1 MSPGEQ
7 AGDLGDRVRVR
18 EEAHLRT
25 RAGGRFRHRAG
36 ALSACGGCDH
46 KAEKAPATQPFESA
60 ESLVTGTFLLE
71 VTDRFPASQQ
81 RISPVPIPSY
91 NRRASRAVAAT
102 LSAVGLIALAV
113 VPAAFGDE
121 TAPELVIGGIE
132 PVTGVKPGSSFDLS
146 ATVANKGT
154 RAAEKVWV
162 SYSVTRGLDFAEV
175 PSNCRTQQ
183 VQPYDEMPE
192 RRIAVCA
199 FDQVVEPGAVY
210 TPERPLRTEV
220 LDRAL
225 NDELRVNVWDVDP
238 GADENGTQPVAGT
251 APAVKLVVGQTGSE
265 GTARVVNVPVSS
277 INTADYQVTG
287 AALKGSAGDTVK
299 MKVKFI
305 NAGPAWILTKQGE
318 RSVSVM
324 ITPPAGTSVVK
335 RGQFCQAKGKAY
347 VCGMRSLNEGSQETY
362 TFELKIDKRVVN
374 ARGQVALSTEA
385 RPFDPNK
392 ANDKA
397 DITLDVTGGEPT
409 GSAGGSAS
417 VLGGSAGDD
426 GTTMNGGT
434 LAETGSSTLP
444 ITGAAAAAVA
454 TGAGMLFIVRRR
466 RTQSP
471 N

>member
-1 MSPGEQ
+1 M
-7 AGDLGDRVRVR
+7 
-18 EEAHLRT
+18 
-25 RAGGRFRHRAG
+25 
-36 ALSACGGCDH
+36 
-46 KAEKAPATQPFESA
+46 
-60 ESLVTGTFLLE
+60 
-71 VTDRFPASQQ
+71 
-81 RISPVPIPSY
+81 PIPPH

-102 LSAVGLIALAV
+102 LSAAGLIALAAA
-113 VPAAFGDE
+113 PAAFGDE

-132 PVTGVKPGSSFDLS
+132 PVNGVKPGSSFDLS

-154 RAAEKVWV
+154 RGAEKVWV
-162 SYSVTRGLDFAEV
+162 SYGVTRGLDFAEV

-183 VQPYDEMPE
+183 VRSYDEMPE
-192 RRIAVCA
+192 RWIAVCA
-199 FDQVVEPGAVY
+199 FDQVVEPGTVY
-210 TPERPLRTEV
+210 TPERPLRVEA

-251 APAVKLVVGQTGSE
+251 APAVKLVEGQAGSE

-277 INTADYQVTG
+277 VNTADYQVTG
-287 AALKGSAGDTVK
+287 AALKGSVGDTVK
-299 MKVKFI
+299 MKVKFT

-362 TFELKIDKRVVN
+362 TFELKIDKRVAN
-374 ARGQVALSTEA
+374 AKGQVALSTEA

-409 GSAGGSAS
+409 GSTGGSANVSGGSAGSAGSAGGSS
-417 VLGGSAGDD
+417 TAGDD
-426 GTTMNGGT
+426 GTTTNGGT

-471 N
+471 S

>member
-1 MSPGEQ
+1 M
-7 AGDLGDRVRVR
+7 
-18 EEAHLRT
+18 
-25 RAGGRFRHRAG
+25 
-36 ALSACGGCDH
+36 
-46 KAEKAPATQPFESA
+46 
-60 ESLVTGTFLLE
+60 
-71 VTDRFPASQQ
+71 
-81 RISPVPIPSY
+81 PIPPH

-102 LSAVGLIALAV
+102 LSAAGLIALAAA
-113 VPAAFGDE
+113 PAAFGGE
-121 TAPELVIGGIE
+121 TAPELVVGGIE
-132 PVTGVKPGSSFDLS
+132 PVNGVKPGSSLGLS

-154 RAAEKVWV
+154 GAAEKVWV
-162 SYSVTRGLDFAEV
+162 SYGVTRGLDFAEV

-183 VQPYDEMPE
+183 VRSYDEMPE
-192 RRIAVCA
+192 RWIAVCA
-199 FDQVVEPGAVY
+199 FDQVVEPGTVY
-210 TPERPLRTEV
+210 TPERPLRVEA

-251 APAVKLVVGQTGSE
+251 APAVKLVEGQAGSE

-277 INTADYQVTG
+277 VNTADYQVTG
-287 AALKGSAGDTVK
+287 AALKGSVGDTVK

-305 NAGPAWILTKQGE
+305 NAGPAWILTKPGE

-362 TFELKIDKRVVN
+362 TFELKIDKRVAN
-374 ARGQVALSTEA
+374 AKGQMALSTEA

-409 GSAGGSAS
+409 GSTGGSADVSGGSAGGSS
-417 VLGGSAGDD
+417 TAGDD
-426 GTTMNGGT
+426 GTTTNGGI

-471 N
+471 S

>member
-1 MSPGEQ
+1 M
-7 AGDLGDRVRVR
+7 
-18 EEAHLRT
+18 
-25 RAGGRFRHRAG
+25 
-36 ALSACGGCDH
+36 
-46 KAEKAPATQPFESA
+46 
-60 ESLVTGTFLLE
+60 
-71 VTDRFPASQQ
+71 
-81 RISPVPIPSY
+81 PIPPH

-102 LSAVGLIALAV
+102 LSAACLIALAAA
-113 VPAAFGDE
+113 PAAFGDE

-132 PVTGVKPGSSFDLS
+132 PVNGLKPGSSFDLS

-162 SYSVTRGLDFAEV
+162 SYGVTRGLDFAEV

-183 VQPYDEMPE
+183 VRSYDEMPE

-199 FDQVVEPGAVY
+199 FDQVVEPGTVY
-210 TPERPLRTEV
+210 TPERPLRVEA
-220 LDRAL
+220 LGRAL
-225 NDELRVNVWDVDP
+225 NDEVRVNVWDVDP

-251 APAVKLVVGQTGSE
+251 APAVKLVEGQAGSE
-265 GTARVVNVPVSS
+265 GSARVVNVPVSS
-277 INTADYQVTG
+277 VNTADYQVTG
-287 AALKGSAGDTVK
+287 AALKGSVGDTVK

-305 NAGPAWILTKQGE
+305 NAGPAWILTKHGE
-318 RSVSVM
+318 RSVSVV

-335 RGQFCQAKGKAY
+335 RGQFCRAKGKAY

-362 TFELKIDKRVVN
+362 TFELKIDKWVAN
-374 ARGQVALSTEA
+374 AKGQVALSTEA

-409 GSAGGSAS
+409 GSTGGSANAS
-417 VLGGSAGDD
+417 GGSAGGLPTAGDD
-426 GTTMNGGT
+426 GTTTNGGA
-434 LAETGSSTLP
+434 LAETGSSTLSV
-444 ITGAAAAAVA
+444 TGAAAAAAA

-471 N
+471 S

>member
-1 MSPGEQ
+1 M
-7 AGDLGDRVRVR
+7 
-18 EEAHLRT
+18 
-25 RAGGRFRHRAG
+25 
-36 ALSACGGCDH
+36 
-46 KAEKAPATQPFESA
+46 
-60 ESLVTGTFLLE
+60 
-71 VTDRFPASQQ
+71 
-81 RISPVPIPSY
+81 PIPPHS
-91 NRRASRAVAAT
+91 RRASRAVAAT
-102 LSAVGLIALAV
+102 LSAAGLIALAAA
-113 VPAAFGDE
+113 PAAFGDE

-132 PVTGVKPGSSFDLS
+132 PVNGVRPGSSFDLS

-162 SYSVTRGLDFAEV
+162 SYGVTRGLDFAEV

-183 VQPYDEMPE
+183 VRSYDEMPE
-192 RRIAVCA
+192 RWIAVCA
-199 FDQVVEPGAVY
+199 FDQVVEPGTVY
-210 TPERPLRTEV
+210 TPERPLRVEA

-251 APAVKLVVGQTGSE
+251 APAVKLVEGRAGSE

-277 INTADYQVTG
+277 VNTADYQVTG
-287 AALKGSAGDTVK
+287 AALKGGVGDTVK

-335 RGQFCQAKGKAY
+335 RGRFCQAKGTAY

-362 TFELKIDKRVVN
+362 TFELKIDKRVAN
-374 ARGQVALSTEA
+374 AKGQVALSTEA
-385 RPFDPNK
+385 RPFDPSK

-409 GSAGGSAS
+409 GSTGGSANVSGGSAGGSS
-417 VLGGSAGDD
+417 TAGDD
-426 GTTMNGGT
+426 GTTTNGGT

-471 N
+471 S

>member
-1 MSPGEQ
+1 M
-7 AGDLGDRVRVR
+7 
-18 EEAHLRT
+18 
-25 RAGGRFRHRAG
+25 
-36 ALSACGGCDH
+36 
-46 KAEKAPATQPFESA
+46 
-60 ESLVTGTFLLE
+60 
-71 VTDRFPASQQ
+71 
-81 RISPVPIPSY
+81 PIPPH

-102 LSAVGLIALAV
+102 LSAAGLIALAAA
-113 VPAAFGDE
+113 PAAFGDE

-132 PVTGVKPGSSFDLS
+132 PVNGVKPGSSFDLS

-162 SYSVTRGLDFAEV
+162 SYGVTRGLDFAEV

-183 VQPYDEMPE
+183 VRSYDEMPE
-192 RRIAVCA
+192 RWIAVCV
-199 FDQVVEPGAVY
+199 FDQVVEPGTVY
-210 TPERPLRTEV
+210 TPERPLRVEA

-225 NDELRVNVWDVDP
+225 KDELRVNVWDVDP

-251 APAVKLVVGQTGSE
+251 GPAVKLVEGQAGSE
-265 GTARVVNVPVSS
+265 GTARVVTVPVSS
-277 INTADYQVTG
+277 VNTADYQVTG
-287 AALKGSAGDTVK
+287 AALKGSIGDTVK

-305 NAGPAWILTKQGE
+305 NAGPAWILTKPGE

-335 RGQFCQAKGKAY
+335 RGQFCRAKGKAY
-347 VCGMRSLNEGSQETY
+347 VCGMRSLNEGGQETY
-362 TFELKIDKRVVN
+362 NFELKIDKRV
-374 ARGQVALSTEA
+374 ASAKGQVALSTEA

-397 DITLDVTGGEPT
+397 DITLDVTGEEPT
-409 GSAGGSAS
+409 GSTGGSANVSGGSAGGSS
-417 VLGGSAGDD
+417 TAGDY
-426 GTTMNGGT
+426 GTATNGGT
-434 LAETGSSTLP
+434 LAETGSSRLP

-471 N
+471 S

>member
-1 MSPGEQ
+1 M
-7 AGDLGDRVRVR
+7 
-18 EEAHLRT
+18 
-25 RAGGRFRHRAG
+25 
-36 ALSACGGCDH
+36 
-46 KAEKAPATQPFESA
+46 
-60 ESLVTGTFLLE
+60 
-71 VTDRFPASQQ
+71 
-81 RISPVPIPSY
+81 PIPAH
-91 NRRASRAVAAT
+91 NRRASRAVAVT
-102 LSAVGLIALAV
+102 LSAAGLIALAAA
-113 VPAAFGDE
+113 PAAFGDE

-132 PVTGVKPGSSFDLS
+132 PVNGVKPGSSFDLS

-154 RAAEKVWV
+154 KAAEKVWV
-162 SYSVTRGLDFAEV
+162 SYGVTRGLDFAEV

-183 VQPYDEMPE
+183 VRSYDEMPE
-192 RRIAVCA
+192 RWIAVCA
-199 FDQVVEPGAVY
+199 FDQVMEPGTVY
-210 TPERPLRTEV
+210 TPERPLRV
-220 LDRAL
+220 KALDRAL

-251 APAVKLVVGQTGSE
+251 APAVKLVEGQAGSE

-277 INTADYQVTG
+277 VNTADYQVTG
-287 AALKGSAGDTVK
+287 AALKGSVGDTVK

-362 TFELKIDKRVVN
+362 TFELKIDKRVAN
-374 ARGQVALSTEA
+374 SKGQVALSTEA

-409 GSAGGSAS
+409 GSTGGSANVSGGSAGGSS
-417 VLGGSAGDD
+417 TAGDD
-426 GTTMNGGT
+426 GTTTNGGT
-434 LAETGSSTLP
+434 LAETGSSTLL

-471 N
+471 S

>member
-1 MSPGEQ
+1 M
-7 AGDLGDRVRVR
+7 
-18 EEAHLRT
+18 
-25 RAGGRFRHRAG
+25 
-36 ALSACGGCDH
+36 
-46 KAEKAPATQPFESA
+46 
-60 ESLVTGTFLLE
+60 
-71 VTDRFPASQQ
+71 
-81 RISPVPIPSY
+81 PIPPH

-102 LSAVGLIALAV
+102 LSAAGLIALAAA
-113 VPAAFGDE
+113 PAAFGDE

-132 PVTGVKPGSSFDLS
+132 PVSGVKPGSSFDLS

-154 RAAEKVWV
+154 RAAEKVWI
-162 SYSVTRGLDFAEV
+162 SYGVTRGLDFAEV

-183 VQPYDEMPE
+183 VRSYDEMPE
-192 RRIAVCA
+192 RWIAVCA
-199 FDQVVEPGAVY
+199 FDQVVEPGTVY
-210 TPERPLRTEV
+210 TPERPLRVEA

-251 APAVKLVVGQTGSE
+251 APVVKLVEGQAGSE

-277 INTADYQVTG
+277 VNTADYQVTG
-287 AALKGSAGDTVK
+287 AALKGGVGDTVK

-318 RSVSVM
+318 QSVSVM

-335 RGQFCQAKGKAY
+335 RGRFCQAKGKAY

-362 TFELKIDKRVVN
+362 TFELKIDKRVAN
-374 ARGQVALSTEA
+374 AKGLVALSTEA
-385 RPFDPNK
+385 RPFDPSK

-409 GSAGGSAS
+409 GSTGGSANVSGGSAGGSS
-417 VLGGSAGDD
+417 TAGDD
-426 GTTMNGGT
+426 GTTTNGGT

-471 N
+471 S

>member
-1 MSPGEQ
+1 M
-7 AGDLGDRVRVR
+7 
-18 EEAHLRT
+18 
-25 RAGGRFRHRAG
+25 
-36 ALSACGGCDH
+36 
-46 KAEKAPATQPFESA
+46 
-60 ESLVTGTFLLE
+60 
-71 VTDRFPASQQ
+71 
-81 RISPVPIPSY
+81 PIPPH

-102 LSAVGLIALAV
+102 LSAAGLIALAAA
-113 VPAAFGDE
+113 PAAFGDE

-132 PVTGVKPGSSFDLS
+132 PVNGVKPGSSFDLS

-162 SYSVTRGLDFAEV
+162 SYGVTRGLDFAEV

-183 VQPYDEMPE
+183 VRSYDEMPE
-192 RRIAVCA
+192 RWIAVCA
-199 FDQVVEPGAVY
+199 FDQVVEPGTVY
-210 TPERPLRTEV
+210 TPERPLRVEA

-251 APAVKLVVGQTGSE
+251 APAVKLVEGQAGSE
-265 GTARVVNVPVSS
+265 GTARVVTVPVSS
-277 INTADYQVTG
+277 VNTADYQVTG
-287 AALKGSAGDTVK
+287 AALKGSVGDTVK

-305 NAGPAWILTKQGE
+305 NAGPAWILTKPGE
-318 RSVSVM
+318 RSVSVV

-335 RGQFCQAKGKAY
+335 RGQFCRAKGKAY
-347 VCGMRSLNEGSQETY
+347 VCGMRSLNEGGQETY
-362 TFELKIDKRVVN
+362 TFELKIDKRVAN
-374 ARGQVALSTEA
+374 AKGQVALSTEA

-397 DITLDVTGGEPT
+397 DITLDVTGGGPT
-409 GSAGGSAS
+409 GSTGGSAS
-417 VLGGSAGDD
+417 VSGGSGGGSSTAGDD
-426 GTTMNGGT
+426 GTATNGGT
-434 LAETGSSTLP
+434 LAETGSSRLP

-471 N
+471 S

>member
-1 MSPGEQ
+1 M
-7 AGDLGDRVRVR
+7 
-18 EEAHLRT
+18 
-25 RAGGRFRHRAG
+25 
-36 ALSACGGCDH
+36 
-46 KAEKAPATQPFESA
+46 
-60 ESLVTGTFLLE
+60 
-71 VTDRFPASQQ
+71 
-81 RISPVPIPSY
+81 PIPAH

-102 LSAVGLIALAV
+102 LSAAGLIALAAA
-113 VPAAFGDE
+113 PAAFGDE
-121 TAPELVIGGIE
+121 ATPELVIGGIE
-132 PVTGVKPGSSFDLS
+132 PVNGVKPGSSFDLS

-154 RAAEKVWV
+154 GAAEKVWV
-162 SYSVTRGLDFAEV
+162 SYGVTRGLDFAEV

-183 VQPYDEMPE
+183 VRSYDEMPE
-192 RRIAVCA
+192 RWIAVCA
-199 FDQVVEPGAVY
+199 FDQVVEPGTVY
-210 TPERPLRTEV
+210 TPERPLRVEA

-251 APAVKLVVGQTGSE
+251 APAVNLVEGQAGSE

-277 INTADYQVTG
+277 VNTADYQVTG
-287 AALKGSAGDTVK
+287 AALKGSVGDTVK

-324 ITPPAGTSVVK
+324 ITPPAGTTVVK

-347 VCGMRSLNEGSQETY
+347 VCGIRSLNEGSQETY
-362 TFELKIDKRVVN
+362 TFELKIDKRVAN
-374 ARGQVALSTEA
+374 AKGQVALSTEA

-409 GSAGGSAS
+409 GSTGGSANVSGGSAGGSS
-417 VLGGSAGDD
+417 TAGDD
-426 GTTMNGGT
+426 GTTTNGGT

-454 TGAGMLFIVRRR
+454 TGAGVLFIVRRR

-471 N
+471 S